1 MQMKT
6 SKQSFS
12 RLLQLRTNKLTAH
25 KYGKCVKK
33 EYTINNRGNNKQVK
47 KRHIKFVVINTI
59 VEKLRP

>member
-6 SKQSFS
+6 S

-33 EYTINNRGNNKQVK
+33 EYTINNREIINK
-47 KRHIKFVVINTI
+47 
-59 VEKLRP
+59 